1 MSFKI
6 PKRCYRDQNS
16 DCSFNKPIKAFKI
29 CLISLASVL
38 SFVNVVFELK
48 KEVLKGSPH
57 ETQIVY

>member
-29 CLISLASVL
+29 CLILLVSVL
-38 SFVNVVFELK
+38 SSVNVVFELK
-48 KEVLKGSPH
+48 KKGVKRKSA
-57 ETQIVY
+57 